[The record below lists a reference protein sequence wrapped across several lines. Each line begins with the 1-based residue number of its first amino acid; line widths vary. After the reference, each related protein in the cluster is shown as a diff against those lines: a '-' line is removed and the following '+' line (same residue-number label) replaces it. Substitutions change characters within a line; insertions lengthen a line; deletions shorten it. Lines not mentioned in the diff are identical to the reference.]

1 MLFVPNGWRKEDAGS
16 KRYPVIL
23 HLHGAGGINSERGVR
38 ERFWTGIG
46 RRARGLPFIVVLPV
60 ASPGPPMLGWHRG
73 TCLESCMDLLEVVTA
88 DLGGDP
94 RRISAMGESM
104 GGGGVWALVGTHPE
118 RFAAVVA
125 FAGHL
130 CCDAEKTGQKELVFT
145 NLRSKPIWVFHSED
159 DKVAPVEEAD
169 KAVEILT
176 RPGQGGDLIRF
187 TRYTT
192 AGHSCWNTAYDD
204 EALYAWLL
212 EQHLP

>member
-1 MLFVPNGWRKEDAGS
+1 M
-16 KRYPVIL
+16 
-23 HLHGAGGINSERGVR
+23 
-38 ERFWTGIG
+38 
-46 RRARGLPFIVVLPV
+46 
-60 ASPGPPMLGWHRG
+60 
-73 TCLESCMDLLEVVTA
+73 
-88 DLGGDP
+88 
-94 RRISAMGESM
+94 
-104 GGGGVWALVGTHPE
+104 
-118 RFAAVVA
+118 
-125 FAGHL
+125 
-130 CCDAEKTGQKELVFT
+130 FT